1 MKKKEKEDAVEK
13 KKMLHSEMIDRG
25 IVVEKKRKPRDRG
38 KTRDHEE
45 RQSRDPRRSKSRS
58 SKHRSKT
65 REKSASVVTFSKI
78 HESKTFTEIDEK
90 TQRSIEDSCSSGVQS
105 GSNTSDLDSLNSP
118 KATTRSKKVHKKT
131 SSDSDSIDSESK
143 FKESL
148 RLKALE
154 RKQRSMESK
163 VEEQEK
169 KLADFAAKLSARK
182 NKLEELHARLKQ
194 RKTTLKE
201 REEKLRHFEAQ
212 ITEREDR
219 LRAKTK
225 IVRHQEAKLRHEE
238 GSVKLR
244 EESVSDKLLTLE
256 RRTKLIEIKEDL
268 SAEITDLTR
277 KQLYQSSW
285 NLAGT
290 LKHKKREEFHA
301 STDSLDLS
309 DCESLGALTDIGTL
323 KIAKS
328 NKVGLVL

>member
-1 MKKKEKEDAVEK
+1 M
-13 KKMLHSEMIDRG
+13 
-25 IVVEKKRKPRDRG
+25 
-38 KTRDHEE
+38 
-45 RQSRDPRRSKSRS
+45 
-58 SKHRSKT
+58 
-65 REKSASVVTFSKI
+65 
-78 HESKTFTEIDEK
+78 
-90 TQRSIEDSCSSGVQS
+90 
-105 GSNTSDLDSLNSP
+105 
-118 KATTRSKKVHKKT
+118 KKVHKIKT
-131 SSDSDSIDSESK
+131 SSDSDSMDSDK

-154 RKQRSMESK
+154 RKQRSMENK

-182 NKLEELHARLKQ
+182 TKLEELHARLKS
-194 RKTTLKE
+194 RKATLKE
-201 REEKLRHFEAQ
+201 REEKLKHFEAQ
-212 ITEREDR
+212 IAEREER

-225 IVRHQEAKLRHEE
+225 IVRHHEAKLRHEE

-256 RRTKLIEIKEDL
+256 RRTKLIEMKEDL

-323 KIAKS
+323 RIAKS